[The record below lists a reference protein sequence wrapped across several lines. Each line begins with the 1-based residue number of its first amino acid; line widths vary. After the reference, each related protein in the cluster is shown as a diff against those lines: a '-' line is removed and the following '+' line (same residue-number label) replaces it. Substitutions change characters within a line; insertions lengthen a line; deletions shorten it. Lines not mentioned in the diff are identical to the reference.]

1 MFKYDNNGIDGNS
14 TTVTIFFFSSYLGPD
29 QPEEAPWSFVNHEP
43 IQTHHGAMGYI
54 YIKKEITLQ
63 AQVQPVLT

>member
-14 TTVTIFFFSSYLGPD
+14 TTVTISFFFSYLGPD
-29 QPEEAPWSFVNHEP
+29 QPEEAPWSFVNNEP

-54 YIKKEITLQ
+54 
-63 AQVQPVLT
+63 